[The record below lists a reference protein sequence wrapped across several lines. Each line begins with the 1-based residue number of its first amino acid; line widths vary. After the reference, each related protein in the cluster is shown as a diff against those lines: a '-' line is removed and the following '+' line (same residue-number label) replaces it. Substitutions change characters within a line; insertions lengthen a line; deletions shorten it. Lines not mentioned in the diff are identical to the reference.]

1 MVVEVL
7 AAFIR
12 ENAPEPDPA
21 DPLYLEDGRKHQPS
35 ECVQA
40 ALTVLGRRPERSEP
54 FRINLKRTDL
64 RGADLAGARLDGV
77 CLVKASLRTADL
89 KGASLVGA
97 ELRRARLEGADLTD
111 ADLTEADVDRAH
123 FRSAHLTNAMLST
136 VRGLRVNQLLQVHK
150 LPGVRLPDDLTS
162 DARITAKMTR

>member
-21 DPLYLEDGRKHQPS
+21 NPLYLEDGRKYRPP

-40 ALTVLGRRPERSEP
+40 ALTVLGRRPQRPEP
-54 FRINLKRTDL
+54 FQIDLKRTDL
-64 RGADLAGARLDGV
+64 RGADLAGARLDGA

-97 ELRRARLEGADLTD
+97 ELRRARLEGADLTG
-111 ADLTEADVDRAH
+111 ADLTEADVGRAH
-123 FRSAHLTNAMLST
+123 FRSAHLTNATLST
-136 VRGLRVNQLLQVHK
+136 TRGLTVDQLLQVYK
-150 LPGVRLPDDLTS
+150 LPGVRLPDELAS
-162 DARITAKMTR
+162 DARIVAKMTK